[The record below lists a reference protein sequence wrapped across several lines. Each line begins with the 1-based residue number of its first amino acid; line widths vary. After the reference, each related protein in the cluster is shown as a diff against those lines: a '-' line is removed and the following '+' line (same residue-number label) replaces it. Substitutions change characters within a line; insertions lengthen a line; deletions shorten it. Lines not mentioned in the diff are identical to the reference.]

1 MPGLRR
7 FLTALLLSGI
17 TASAQ
22 RTVEVEIS
30 EPATVAVADLF
41 KQADV
46 VVGNQC
52 SVQHP
57 VCFLFRTV
65 LDALVEE
72 VPVCVNHRVGR
83 FVWVPRG
90 SHVAA
95 PSERRKA

>member
-46 VVGNQC
+46 VAVVYILSGDTEV
-52 SVQHP
+52 SV
-57 VCFLFRTV
+57 
-65 LDALVEE
+65 A
-72 VPVCVNHRVGR
+72 
-83 FVWVPRG
+83 
-90 SHVAA
+90 
-95 PSERRKA
+95 